1 MSVTK
6 DRLASNIKRHI
17 SEIIQYDL
25 KNKDVGHVTVTDVE
39 ITKDMSYATVY
50 VTFFDERGVP
60 TERIEELNKAKG
72 FVRTQLSQRLSIY
85 KTPDI
90 IFKYDESLNKG
101 QRIDE
106 ILDQI
111 KE

>member
-6 DRLASNIKRHI
+6 DRLARNIKRHI

-25 KNKDVGHVTVTDVE
+25 KNKDVGHITVTDVE
-39 ITKDMSYATVY
+39 VTRDMSFATVY
-50 VTFFDERGVP
+50 VTFFDDRGVP
-60 TERIEELNKAKG
+60 TERIDVLNQAKG
-72 FVRTQLSQRLSIY
+72 FIRTQLSKRLSTY

-101 QRIDE
+101 QRIDD
-106 ILDQI
+106 ILKNI
-111 KE
+111 

>member
-25 KNKDVGHVTVTDVE
+25 KNKDVGHITVTDVE
-39 ITKDMSYATVY
+39 VTRDMSFATVY
-50 VTFFDERGVP
+50 VTFFDNSGVP
-60 TERIEELNKAKG
+60 TERIDVLNQAKG
-72 FVRTQLSQRLSIY
+72 FIRTQLSKRLSTY

-101 QRIDE
+101 QRIDD
-106 ILDQI
+106 ILKNI
-111 KE
+111 

>member
-1 MSVTK
+1 MNVSK
-6 DRLASNIKRHI
+6 QRLASNIKRHI

-25 KNKDVGHVTVTDVE
+25 RNKEVGHVTVTDVE
-39 ITKDMSYATVY
+39 VTKDMSFATVY

-60 TERIEELNKAKG
+60 TERISALNDTKG
-72 FVRTQLSQRLSIY
+72 FIRTQLSKRLNTY

-101 QRIDE
+101 ERIDE
-106 ILDQI
+106 ILKKI
-111 KE
+111 

>member
-25 KNKDVGHVTVTDVE
+25 KNKDVGHITVTDVE
-39 ITKDMSYATVY
+39 VTRDMSFATVY
-50 VTFFDERGVP
+50 VTFFDDRGVP
-60 TERIEELNKAKG
+60 TERIDVLNQAKG
-72 FVRTQLSQRLSIY
+72 FIRTQLSKRLSTY

-101 QRIDE
+101 QRIDD
-106 ILDQI
+106 ILKNI
-111 KE
+111 